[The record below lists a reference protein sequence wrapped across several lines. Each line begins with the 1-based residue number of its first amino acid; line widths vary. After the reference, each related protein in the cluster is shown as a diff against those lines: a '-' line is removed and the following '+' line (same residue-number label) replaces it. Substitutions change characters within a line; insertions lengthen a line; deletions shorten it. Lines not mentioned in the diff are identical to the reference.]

1 LAVREEGAAE
11 DIVQPTLQQPKIVE
25 GQAFAQILTDFNC
38 LRNAAKLAESS
49 PV

>member
-1 LAVREEGAAE
+1 LAVKEEGAAG
-11 DIVQPTLQQPKIVE
+11 DIEQPTIQQQKIVE

-38 LRNAAKLAESS
+38 LRNVVKLAESS